1 MSRARPSMYPGPP
14 APSHWAALEACSQ
27 ALQASCS
34 NVHSAIGILHEETAD
49 LPRLAGVVH
58 SRRMFDLVTEPEVF
72 SAQRALANEMG
83 PQITELIRRAEDGLE
98 GLKARERGLRA
109 KVRREEGAFSFSRSL
124 CSALR
129 RGSRPIDRRGG
140 WGGQPCGCALEQN
153 AHDETR
159 PLAQVDKRNSAS
171 RAPTP
176 SSASAKDAE
185 ALEKQLEELRRR
197 KDRLGAEV
205 ERLEGEVEAASAK
218 AGRR

>member
-109 KVRREEGAFSFSRSL
+109 KV
-124 CSALR
+124 
-129 RGSRPIDRRGG
+129 
-140 WGGQPCGCALEQN
+140 
-153 AHDETR
+153 
-159 PLAQVDKRNSAS
+159 DKRNSAS